1 MKNQILHWI
10 NGVVHFN
17 CILFLLSCKNEML
30 YNQQML
36 SELEGPQE
44 IYIESQHNQATV
56 SWNPIAGAD
65 GYFAELS
72 AGPSFA
78 STLRQSDTIEDTK
91 YTFED
96 LEANTAYTVRLRSIS
111 LTSPSLTSKKQVKTF
126 TTAAMPKEDFVP
138 DIVVAKDGTGDYVS
152 VQKAIDASPV
162 NGAQSFYIYIKSG
175 TYKEVVEI
183 PQNKPLIHL
192 IGEDKETTILTFDN
206 HSGKPKPGGGSY
218 GTADSRSVYIKGD
231 QFIGERLTFANSAGM
246 DAGQA
251 VALYIDAPRSAF
263 NDCKILGYQDTWYGH
278 NGTKSLLESC
288 YIEGSVDFMFGGSST
303 LFSKCQV
310 HSNRTGGYIT
320 AASTPAEQQYGYVFV
335 DCKLTAANNVSE
347 VWLGRPWRP
356 YAKVVF
362 MNTEM
367 GKHIR
372 LQGWHNWG
380 NPENEKTVY
389 YAEYKSSGEG
399 AHINSRVS
407 WSHQLTDAEAER
419 YTKEKVLDGWK
430 PAFLP
435 ENARIVTKHK
445 K

>member
-1 MKNQILHWI
+1 MKKQM
-10 NGVVHFN
+10 FN
-17 CILFLLSCKNEML
+17 RTNSMVYISSMLSLLSCKNEML

-65 GYFAELS
+65 GYFVELS
-72 AGPSFA
+72 KGTAFA
-78 STLRQSDTIEDTK
+78 SALQRSDTITDTR
-91 YTFED
+91 YTFEALD
-96 LEANTAYTVRLRSIS
+96 ASSDYTVRLRSIS
-111 LTSPSLTSKKQVKTF
+111 LASASLTSKKQVKTF
-126 TTAAMPKEDFVP
+126 TTAAAPQEDLVP
-138 DIVVAKDGTGDYVS
+138 DIIVAKDESGDYTS
-152 VQKAIDASPV
+152 VQEAIDAVPA
-162 NGAQSFYIYIKSG
+162 NRTQPIYIYIKSG
-175 TYKEVVEI
+175 IYKEVVEI
-183 PQNKPLIHL
+183 PQNKPFIHL

-231 QFIGERLTFANSAGM
+231 QFIGERLTFENSAGM

-251 VALYIDAPRSAF
+251 VALYVDAARSAF
-263 NDCKILGYQDTWYGH
+263 KDCKMLGYQDTWYGH
-278 NGTKSLLESC
+278 NGTKSLLENC
-288 YIEGSVDFMFGGSST
+288 YIEGSVDFIFGGSTT

-335 DCKLTAANNVSE
+335 DCKLTAANNISE

-362 MNTEM
+362 LTSEM

-372 LQGWHNWG
+372 ALGWHNWG
-380 NPENEKTVY
+380 NAENEKTAY

-419 YTKEKVLDGWK
+419 YTKEKVLDGWE

>member
-10 NGVVHFN
+10 NGAVHFN

-65 GYFAELS
+65 GYFVELS
-72 AGPSFA
+72 KGTAFA
-78 STLRQSDTIEDTK
+78 SALQRSDTITDTR
-91 YTFED
+91 YTFEALD
-96 LEANTAYTVRLRSIS
+96 ASSDYTVRLRSIS
-111 LTSPSLTSKKQVKTF
+111 LASASLTSKKQVKRF
-126 TTAAMPKEDFVP
+126 TTAAAPQEDLVP
-138 DIVVAKDGTGDYVS
+138 DIIVAKDESGDYTS
-152 VQKAIDASPV
+152 VQEAIDAVPT
-162 NGAQSFYIYIKSG
+162 NRTQPIYIYIKSG
-175 TYKEVVEI
+175 IYKEVVEI
-183 PQNKPLIHL
+183 PQNKPFIHL

-231 QFIGERLTFANSAGM
+231 QFIGERLTFENSAGM

-251 VALYIDAPRSAF
+251 VALYVDAARSAF
-263 NDCKILGYQDTWYGH
+263 KDCKMLGYQDTWYGH
-278 NGTKSLLESC
+278 NGTKSLLENC
-288 YIEGSVDFMFGGSST
+288 YIEGSVDFIFGGSTT

-335 DCKLTAANNVSE
+335 DCKLTAANNISE

-362 MNTEM
+362 LTSEM

-372 LQGWHNWG
+372 ALGWHNWG
-380 NPENEKTVY
+380 NAENEKTAY

-399 AHINSRVS
+399 AHIYSRVS

-419 YTKEKVLDGWK
+419 YTKEKVLDGWE